1 MQVNNPLNDVSIKDN
16 VVNIKEIVR
25 STPLNLG
32 SLLVNVPNIKEK
44 KSDTDEQAAV
54 CGLCCICYL
63 FCLSLF
69 GSCQ

>member
-1 MQVNNPLNDVSIKDN
+1 MQLNNPLYDVSTKDNLFKKDN
-16 VVNIKEIVR
+16 VVNIKEVVR
-25 STPLNLG
+25 STP
-32 SLLVNVPNIKEK
+32 SNVPNIKK
-44 KSDTDEQAAV
+44 KESDPDEPVAV

>member
-1 MQVNNPLNDVSIKDN
+1 MQLNNPLNDISTKDN
-16 VVNIKEIVR
+16 VFNIKEIVP
-25 STPLNLG
+25 STPLN
-32 SLLVNVPNIKEK
+32 VPNKKEK
-44 KSDTDEQAAV
+44 QSDSDENAAV